1 MAEITNP
8 KLLPTGRFGC
18 YRGFSLLFDN
28 PGEHTL
34 SPMAGQFRRIDCQ
47 VHADPGLALYAKLA
61 TSVEKIVL
69 PALDPG
75 ISFSALPAYSYH
87 VTVWD
92 GFNDGNRKKVVERYQ
107 PDLADFL
114 LGLPVSLHPGCKF
127 TALPES
133 SPLVGHWYVA
143 FQFDRLSVWGNSV
156 LVARLKP
163 ADDRSLEACS
173 DIAEH
178 RIQIY
183 EKIESE
189 FGLGGWRSGYA
200 PHVSLGYFWNEPGA
214 RAAASQEDRWTEEF
228 KHEIGSDLIR
238 FDSVSLYGFLD
249 METYFK
255 RMQEP
260 STET

>member
-1 MAEITNP
+1 MDGITNP
-8 KLLPTGRFGC
+8 KLLPTGGFGC

-28 PGEHTL
+28 PGEDNL
-34 SPMAGQFRRIDCQ
+34 SPMAGQFRWIDCQ
-47 VHADPGLALYAKLA
+47 VHADPGLALYAKLI

-69 PALDPG
+69 PALGPG

-92 GFNDGNRKKVVERYQ
+92 GLNEGNRKRVSQRHR
-107 PDLADFL
+107 PGLADFL
-114 LGLPVSLHPGCKF
+114 LDLPVSLQPGKF

-133 SPLVGHWYVA
+133 SPLVGPWSVA
-143 FQFDRLSVWGNSV
+143 FQFDRLSVWGDSV

-163 ADDRSLEACS
+163 ADDGSLEACS
-173 DIAEH
+173 AIAKH
-178 RIQIY
+178 RRQLY

-189 FGLGGWRSGYA
+189 FGLGGWRSGYD
-200 PHVSLGYFWNEPGA
+200 PHVSLGYFGNEPSA

-228 KHEIGSDLIR
+228 KREIGSELIR
-238 FDSVSLYGFLD
+238 FDSISLYGFLN
-249 METYFK
+249 MEIYFK
-255 RMQEP
+255 RTQEP

>member
-1 MAEITNP
+1 MDEITNP

-28 PGEHTL
+28 PGEHSL
-34 SPMAGQFRRIDCQ
+34 SPMTGQFWRIDCQ

-69 PALDPG
+69 PALGPG

-92 GFNDGNRKKVVERYQ
+92 GLNEGNRKKLSERYRL
-107 PDLADFL
+107 DLADFL
-114 LGLPVSLHPGCKF
+114 LDLPVSLQPGKF

-133 SPLVGHWYVA
+133 SPLVGPWSVA
-143 FQFDRLSVWGNSV
+143 FQFDRLSVWGDSV

-163 ADDRSLEACS
+163 VDGRSLEARN

-178 RIQIY
+178 RIQLY

-200 PHVSLGYFWNEPGA
+200 PHISLGYFWNEPGA
-214 RAAASQEDRWTEEF
+214 SAAAPQEDRWTEEF
-228 KHEIGSDLIR
+228 KHEIGSELIR
-238 FDSVSLYGFLD
+238 FESVSLYGFLN
-249 METYFK
+249 MEIYFK
-255 RMQEP
+255 RTQEP